1 MVYKENMPK
10 LSQSRSTAL
19 REDIANS
26 YHEHPASY
34 FAAKHGIGLGAV
46 YSIACRLGV
55 SSCQRWDGEK
65 ETIVSMY
72 EAGVPVKA
80 IAKELG
86 HFSSNVT
93 KKLLA
98 WGVSLRSLTEG
109 RMGYQFDVDYFK
121 TIDSHEKAYWLGF
134 IYADGNI
141 YLNKDSY
148 KNVFQMA
155 LGKVDNGHLG
165 ELRKAL
171 KDSRPLY
178 SERGGE
184 RYMINNIH
192 FVNHLIRLG
201 VTPRK
206 SLTTEFPSE
215 DQLPSQYVNSFI
227 LGYFDGDGSISLQKK
242 RWSFSLVG
250 TKPFLSEIGRLL
262 EMRGLPQTQLRL
274 EKRTGYGKIF
284 YLTYGGSCYALS
296 RPGCEAYRKNSLLKL
311 YRFLYSAPCPYLTR
325 KHEIFEKALIN
336 THGHDWNN
344 T

>member
-1 MVYKENMPK
+1 VYKENMPK

-26 YHEHPASY
+26 YSEHPASY
-34 FAAKHGIGLGAV
+34 FAEKHGVGLGAV

-93 KKLLA
+93 KKLLE

-109 RMGYQFDVDYFK
+109 RMSYQFDVDYFK

-134 IYADGNI
+134 IYADGNV
-141 YLNKDSY
+141 YLSKDNY
-148 KNVFQMA
+148 KSVFQISLA
-155 LGKVDNGHLG
+155 KVDNGHLG
-165 ELRKAL
+165 KLRKAL

-178 SERGGE
+178 NERGGE

-192 FVNHLIRLG
+192 FVNHLVQLG

-206 SLTTEFPSE
+206 SLTTVFPPE
-215 DQLPSQYVNSFI
+215 NQLPSQYVNSFI
-227 LGYFDGDGSISLQKK
+227 LGYFDGDGSISISDK
-242 RWSFSLVG
+242 RWTVEAIG
-250 TKPFLSEIGRLL
+250 TTPFMVACQEAIMKKAGVHQTKLS
-262 EMRGLPQTQLRL
+262 L
-274 EKRTGYGKIF
+274 EKRKADKK
-284 YLTYGGSCYALS
+284 LSSMRYGGGFYKGERRLFNPGNRHTLRLLYHYLYANSPVWLD
-296 RPGCEAYRKNSLLKL
+296 RKRAL
-311 YRFLYSAPCPYLTR
+311 
-325 KHEIFEKALIN
+325 FEKAL
-336 THGHDWNN
+336 TQMYGHDWNN